1 MLAPSEPFRHRT
13 KEDYAYDVLRAAI
26 LRCEMKPG
34 DRIVIDT
41 LSAQLGISPIP
52 LRAALQR
59 LQAEGLVEITPHTG
73 AVVSELSPAN
83 IEQVSFILERLELMG
98 FELAAPRAGAA
109 DIAALRDILDTMDA
123 VLQAGDNER
132 WSELNAE
139 FHCAIAGLAGNKL
152 LAEFTARTLADWNR
166 LRRWYLADVE
176 MQLSQAQAE
185 HRAMVDSLERRD
197 LSGLQRL
204 IYDHHQRIRELHR
217 HAVADLTPPGVG
229 DGRSA
234 S

>member
-1 MLAPSEPFRHRT
+1 M
-13 KEDYAYDVLRAAI
+13 
-26 LRCEMKPG
+26 
-34 DRIVIDT
+34 
-41 LSAQLGISPIP
+41 
-52 LRAALQR
+52 
-59 LQAEGLVEITPHTG
+59 
-73 AVVSELSPAN
+73 VSELSPAN

-98 FELAAPRAGAA
+98 FELAALRAGAA
-109 DIAALRDILDTMDA
+109 DIAALSDILDTMDA
-123 VLQAGDNER
+123 VLQAGDSER

-139 FHCAIAGLAGNKL
+139 FHGAIAGLAGNKL

-185 HRAMVDSLERRD
+185 HRAMVDSLARRD

-217 HAVADLTPPGVG
+217 NAVADLTPPGVG

-234 S
+234 A

>member
-1 MLAPSEPFRHRT
+1 MLTPSEPFRHRT
-13 KEDYAYDVLRAAI
+13 KEDYAYEALRAAI

-59 LQAEGLVEITPHTG
+59 LQADGLVEITPHTG

-98 FELAAPRAGAA
+98 FELAAPLVGPA
-109 DIAALRDILDTMDA
+109 DIAALRNILDAMDA
-123 VLQAGDNER
+123 VMLVGDNDR

-139 FHCAIAGLAGNKL
+139 FHRAIAGLAGNKL

-166 LRRWYLADVE
+166 LRRWYLSDVE

-185 HRAMVDSLERRD
+185 HRAMVDSLVRRN

-217 HAVADLTPPGVG
+217 HAVAGLMPPGAG
-229 DGRSA
+229 DGS
-234 S
+234 STP